1 MELTRSISI
10 VNKIEETV
18 QVTELIESTAQEV
31 GFPQKD
37 IYDILIAVD
46 EILSNIVYYAYEEGE
61 VGRIEIRLIFKD
73 KSLNIEFIDEG
84 MEFNPL
90 VKSDPDLSIP
100 PEEREIG
107 GLGIFIVKK
116 LMDSVVYSREGK
128 RNILKIT
135 KTKTGE

>member
-1 MELTRSISI
+1 MELTKNISI
-10 VNKIEETV
+10 INQIRETV
-18 QVTELIESTAQEV
+18 QVTDLIESTAHEN

-61 VGRIEIRLIFKD
+61 EGKIEIKL
-73 KSLNIEFIDEG
+73 SLQNNSLKLEFIDG
-84 MEFNPL
+84 GKEFNPL
-90 VKSDPDLSIP
+90 VKSDPDISIP

-116 LMDSVVYSREGK
+116 LMDSVHYTRKGNE
-128 RNILKIT
+128 NILTII

>member
-1 MELTRSISI
+1 MELTRNISI
-10 VNKIEETV
+10 VNKIAETV
-18 QVTELIESTAQEV
+18 QVTEIIESTAQEA
-31 GFPQKD
+31 GFAQKD

-61 VGRIEIRLIFKD
+61 EGQIEIRMIYSD
-73 KSLNIEFIDEG
+73 KSLRLEFIDEG
-84 MEFNPL
+84 REFNPL
-90 VKSDPDLSIP
+90 IKSDPDLSIP